1 MAVFSVNQ
9 VRQLYVAKAVKT
21 AASAVTNAGDVY
33 LSTTTPDFY
42 LVARTGLKEPVRSDL
57 VAKNKVVSV
66 SFTSGKSPKV
76 RQYTVTVNPSALVD
90 GKVPAGYNFIL
101 KIMFRKFVGIS
112 DQERLVKFGEVYTT
126 SAMTPADFYAALA
139 ASINKNFKHENKIYP
154 IIKVGDTTTTGVVLT
169 EVMQQWKLGT
179 MKQELLPF
187 ELGAETVTIDGVDV
201 NWLNRDSTTGNVP
214 FTLVNA
220 TDGLTGTVLT
230 NYHDIAD
237 LEYFCMGARGDQYRK
252 IGWPNF
258 INTTYL
264 VTDDVL
270 YDTIDIQYF
279 FDGDAENVQKS
290 PKTLTIVAPTG
301 TVTTANAKAI
311 AASLGLSKYFNN
323 GVATAT
329 A

>member
-1 MAVFSVNQ
+1 MAVFSTNQ
-9 VRQLYVAKAVKT
+9 VRQLYVAKALKSSVALTT
-21 AASAVTNAGDVY
+21 AIGDVY

-42 LVARTGLKEPVRSDL
+42 LIARTGLKEPVRSDL
-57 VAKNKVVSV
+57 VSKNKVVSV
-66 SFTSGKSPKV
+66 SFTTGKTPKV
-76 RQYTVTVNPSALVD
+76 RQYTVTVDSSALVD

-112 DQERLVKFGEVYTT
+112 DQERLVKFGEVYTS

-154 IIKVGDTTTTGVVLT
+154 IIKVGTNTTSGVILT

-187 ELGAETVTIDGVDV
+187 ELGAEIVTIDGVDI

-220 TDGLTGTVLT
+220 TDGLTGATLT

-258 INTTYL
+258 IETTYL
-264 VTDDVL
+264 VNTDVL

-279 FDGDAENVQKS
+279 YEGDAENVQKS
-290 PKTLTIVAPTG
+290 PKTLTIVSPTG
-301 TVTTANAKAI
+301 IVTTANAKAI
-311 AASLGLSKYFNN
+311 AASLGLSKYFSD
-323 GVATAT
+323 GVATTT

>member
-1 MAVFSVNQ
+1 MAVFSTNQ
-9 VRQLYVAKAVKT
+9 VRQLYVAKALKSSVALTT
-21 AASAVTNAGDVY
+21 AIGDVY

-42 LVARTGLKEPVRSDL
+42 LIARSGLKEPVRSDL
-57 VAKNKVVSV
+57 VSKNKVVSV
-66 SFTSGKSPKV
+66 SFTTGKTPKV
-76 RQYTVTVNPSALVD
+76 RQYTVTVDSSALVD
-90 GKVPAGYNFIL
+90 GRVPAGYNFIL

-154 IIKVGDTTTTGVVLT
+154 MIKVDPTTTNGVVLT

-187 ELGAETVTIDGVDV
+187 ELGADAITIDGVTV
-201 NWLNRDSTTGNVP
+201 NWLHRDSTTGNVP

-220 TDGLTGTVLT
+220 TDGLTGATLT

-258 INTTYL
+258 IETNYL
-264 VTDDVL
+264 VNTDVL

-279 FDGDAENVQKS
+279 YDGNAEDVQKS
-290 PKTLTIVAPTG
+290 PKTLTIVSPTG
-301 TVTTANAKAI
+301 VVTTATARAI
-311 AASLGLSKYFNN
+311 AASLGLSKYFSD

>member
-1 MAVFSVNQ
+1 MAVFSTNQ
-9 VRQLYVAKAVKT
+9 VRQLYVAKALKNSVALTT
-21 AASAVTNAGDVY
+21 AIGDVY

-42 LVARTGLKEPVRSDL
+42 LIARSGLKEPVRSDL
-57 VAKNKVVSV
+57 VSKNKVVSV
-66 SFTSGKSPKV
+66 SFTTGKTPKV
-76 RQYTVTVNPSALVD
+76 RQYTVTVDSSALVD
-90 GKVPAGYNFIL
+90 GRVPAGYNFIL

-154 IIKVGDTTTTGVVLT
+154 IIKVGDTTTNGVVLT

-179 MKQELLPF
+179 MRQELLPF

-201 NWLNRDSTTGNVP
+201 NWLHRDSTTGNVP

-220 TDGLTGTVLT
+220 TDGLTGATLT

-258 INTTYL
+258 IETNYL
-264 VTDDVL
+264 VNTDVL

-279 FDGDAENVQKS
+279 YDGNAEDVQKS
-290 PKTLTIVAPTG
+290 PKTLTIVSPTG
-301 TVTTANAKAI
+301 VVTTATARAI
-311 AASLGLSKYFNN
+311 AASLGLSKYFSD